1 MYLTYKLWARVL
13 SGPTDQVW
21 IKREP
26 LESISLVIKSLE
38 SGFIMWGGCD
48 FFFNGRSKQHASK
61 SQSVERQLTGVCCGT
76 TAEVKPR

>member
-48 FFFNGRSKQHASK
+48 FFLTEG
-61 SQSVERQLTGVCCGT
+61 QSSMLVSLSLW
-76 TAEVKPR
+76 KDS